1 MTKWRLYDPHFIAAL
16 NRRRQE
22 ILGTSTERLRAMVPK
37 LLGVI
42 EQSLDKQAM
51 GTKTAIQLLKMV
63 RIDAGFETNFGP
75 VDAEEI
81 IERQVQERLAEKL
94 KERKKYQ
101 TNEEEMAEI
110 FDPSG
115 LRDIDQQAL
124 EETRAEILEEI
135 ENSLSIEPE
144 E

>member
-1 MTKWRLYDPHFIAAL
+1 
-16 NRRRQE
+16 
-22 ILGTSTERLRAMVPK
+22 MVPK

-81 IERQVQERLAEKL
+81 IEQQVQERLAEKL

-101 TNEEEMAEI
+101 SQEEQMAEI

-124 EETRAEILEEI
+124 EEAREKVLEEI
-135 ENSLSIEPE
+135 ENKLCIEPE